1 MGFALL
7 CSPNRRDTDLGH
19 MLRLRRWRRCVTT
32 VWPAA
37 CLFDNYGFPHWLLS
51 TRYLWC
57 ADFGFKYSGIP
68 VSLLSIAAPCEKIYH
83 RCLFFISR
91 YDWTLPHSLC
101 FGRSWPTDWFLFT
114 RVIQSSSW
122 CFASLTSVCFNCPRF
137 VWKDIHARSV
147 CQTKVFQRAVTY
159 P

>member
-7 CSPNRRDTDLGH
+7 CSSNRRDMDLGH
-19 MLRLRRWRRCVTT
+19 MLRLRCWLRCVT

-51 TRYLWC
+51 TRYPSC
-57 ADFGFKYSGIP
+57 AEFGFKYSGIP
-68 VSLLSIAAPCEKIYH
+68 VSLLSIAAPCGKIYH
-83 RCLFFISR
+83 RCLFFHFEMWL
-91 YDWTLPHSLC
+91 DTASL
-101 FGRSWPTDWFLFT
+101 TVLQKILTYWFLFT

-122 CFASLTSVCFNCPRF
+122 CFASLTSVCFDCPRF
-137 VWKDIHARSV
+137 IWKDIHAGSV
-147 CQTKVFQRAVTY
+147 CPTKVFQPTVTY

>member
-51 TRYLWC
+51 TKISMMCWLRIQVLWDTC
-57 ADFGFKYSGIP
+57 LLAVNSCSLWENLS
-68 VSLLSIAAPCEKIYH
+68 SLLVLHFEMWLDTASLTVLRKILTY
-83 RCLFFISR
+83 
-91 YDWTLPHSLC
+91 
-101 FGRSWPTDWFLFT
+101 WFLFT

-122 CFASLTSVCFNCPRF
+122 CFASLTSVCFDCPRF
-137 VWKDIHARSV
+137 VWKDIHAGSV
-147 CQTKVFQRAVTY
+147 CPTKVFQPAVTY